1 MKKVIGIAGSPRRNG
16 NSERALDSMLK
27 GIEMAGGY
35 IEKIVIRDSNVS
47 PCNSCGGCHVN
58 GICVIDDDMQKMYP
72 KFIEADGIIVAS
84 PLYFMGVSAQLKAF
98 IDRFQS
104 FWSRKYLLN
113 QPIREGGIMSRG
125 YFIATAAR
133 SGSEELFIGA
143 IKTIKA
149 FFHVTDTKYAGN
161 LLFSGLEEK
170 DALIN
175 TKPELLQQAFTA
187 GEQFFSVIK

>member
-16 NSERALDSMLK
+16 NSERALDSVLK
-27 GIEMAGGY
+27 GVEMAGNY
-35 IEKIVIRDSNVS
+35 VEKIVICDMKVS
-47 PCNSCGGCHVN
+47 PCNSCGGCHAN

-72 KFIEADGIIVAS
+72 KFIEADGVIVAS

-133 SGSEELFIGA
+133 NGSEELFIGA

-149 FFHVTDTKYAGN
+149 FFHVSDTKYIGN
-161 LLFSGLEEK
+161 LLCSGLEEK

-175 TKPELLQQAFTA
+175 TSPELLQQAFTV
-187 GEQFFSVIK
+187 GKQFFQQ

>member
-1 MKKVIGIAGSPRRNG
+1 MQKVIGIAGSPRRNG
-16 NSERALDSMLK
+16 NSERALDSALK
-27 GIEMAGGY
+27 GVEMAGGCV
-35 IEKIVIRDSNVS
+35 EKIVIRDCNVS
-47 PCNSCGGCHVN
+47 PCNSCGGCHARGV
-58 GICVIDDDMQKMYP
+58 CVIADDMQKMYQ
-72 KFIEADGIIVAS
+72 KLIEADGIIVAS

-133 SGSEELFIGA
+133 IGSEELFIGA

-149 FFHVTDTKYAGN
+149 FFHVTDTKYTGN
-161 LLFSGLEEK
+161 LLLSGLEEK

-175 TKPELLQQAFTA
+175 TKPELLLQAFNA
-187 GEQFFSVIK
+187 GKQFCQ

>member
-16 NSERALDSMLK
+16 NSERALDSVLK
-27 GIEMAGGY
+27 GIEMAGGC

-84 PLYFMGVSAQLKAF
+84 PVLYGCERPVKGIYRPFSV
-98 IDRFQS
+98 

-113 QPIREGGIMSRG
+113 QSIREGGIMSRG

-161 LLFSGLEEK
+161 LLCSGLEEK

-187 GEQFFSVIK
+187 GEQFFQ

>member
-16 NSERALDSMLK
+16 NSERALDSVLK
-27 GIEMAGGY
+27 GVEMAGNR
-35 IEKIVIRDSNVS
+35 IERIVVRDINVS

-58 GICVIDDDMQKMYP
+58 GMCVIDDDMQKMYP

-113 QPIREGGIMSRG
+113 QPIRDGGIVSRG

-133 SGSEELFIGA
+133 SGNDELFIGA

-149 FFHVTDTKYAGN
+149 FFHVSDTKYIGD

-175 TKPELLQQAFTA
+175 TRPELLQQAFTI
-187 GEQFFSVIK
+187 GKQFFSVTP

>member
-27 GIEMAGGY
+27 GVEMAGGC
-35 IEKIVIRDSNVS
+35 IEKIVIRDINVS

-72 KFIEADGIIVAS
+72 KLIEADGIIVAS
-84 PLYFMGVSAQLKAF
+84 PLYFMGVSAQLKTF

-149 FFHVTDTKYAGN
+149 FFHVSDTKYTGD

-187 GEQFFSVIK
+187 GKQFFSVIK